1 MVMDLRHKA
10 RVLAFQKI
18 YSIDVNCKAKDNIFD
33 IFSFEENG
41 IDLDGDL
48 KLFYSVLVNG
58 TYDNLESIDKLISG
72 ISLNWRL
79 DRMDKVDLAIL
90 RMSVYSLKFQN
101 LDVPKR
107 VIIDEAILI
116 AKKYGNKNSDKFV
129 NGILDALLKDMES
142 SFENK

>member
-10 RVLAFQKI
+10 RILAFQKI

-90 RMSVYSLKFQN
+90 RMSVYSLKFQD

>member
-1 MVMDLRHKA
+1 MDLRHKA
-10 RVLAFQKI
+10 RILAFQKI

-72 ISLNWRL
+72 ILLNWRL

-90 RMSVYSLKFQN
+90 RMSVYSLKFQD

>member
-1 MVMDLRHKA
+1 M
-10 RVLAFQKI
+10 
-18 YSIDVNCKAKDNIFD
+18 
-33 IFSFEENG
+33 
-41 IDLDGDL
+41 
-48 KLFYSVLVNG
+48 
-58 TYDNLESIDKLISG
+58 
-72 ISLNWRL
+72 

-90 RMSVYSLKFQN
+90 RMSVYSLKFQD

>member
-1 MVMDLRHKA
+1 MSLEHKA

-18 YSIDVNCKAKDNIFD
+18 YSIDVNQKAKDNIYD
-33 IFSFEENG
+33 ILSLEDHKVDFEE
-41 IDLDGDL
+41 DL
-48 KLFYSVLVNG
+48 KLFYSMLVNG
-58 TYDNLESIDKLISG
+58 TYENLEFIDKLISN
-72 ISLNWRL
+72 ISFNWQL

-101 LDVPKR
+101 LEVPKR
-107 VIIDEAILI
+107 SIIDEAILI
-116 AKKYGNKNSDKFV
+116 AKKYGSKNSYKFV

>member
-1 MVMDLRHKA
+1 MVMDLRHRA

-18 YSIDVNCKAKDNIFD
+18 YSIDVNCKAKDNIYD
-33 IFSFEENG
+33 IFNLEDHGFELEEN
-41 IDLDGDL
+41 L

-58 TYDNLESIDKLISG
+58 TYDNLESIDKLISD

-101 LDVPKR
+101 LDIPKR

-116 AKKYGNKNSDKFV
+116 AKKYGSKNSYKFV
-129 NGILDALLKDMES
+129 NGILDALLKNMES
-142 SFENK
+142 SFESK

>member
-1 MVMDLRHKA
+1 MDLRHKA

>member
-1 MVMDLRHKA
+1 MNLRHKA

-33 IFSFEENG
+33 ILSFEENE

-90 RMSVYSLKFQN
+90 RMSVYSLKFQK

>member
-1 MVMDLRHKA
+1 MDLRHKA

-18 YSIDVNCKAKDNIFD
+18 YSIDINCKARDD
-33 IFSFEENG
+33 IYDILSLEDHVVDLEEE
-41 IDLDGDL
+41 L
-48 KLFYSVLVNG
+48 KLFYSFLVNG
-58 TYDNLESIDKLISG
+58 TYDNLESIDKLISD

-101 LDVPKR
+101 LEVSNR

-116 AKKYGNKNSDKFV
+116 AKKYGSKNSYKFI
-129 NGILDALLKDMES
+129 NGILDALLKNMES
-142 SFENK
+142 SFESK

>member
-1 MVMDLRHKA
+1 MDLRHKA
-10 RVLAFQKI
+10 RILAFQKI

-90 RMSVYSLKFQN
+90 RMSVYSLKFQD

>member
-90 RMSVYSLKFQN
+90 RMSVYSLKFQD

>member
-1 MVMDLRHKA
+1 MDLRHKA

-90 RMSVYSLKFQN
+90 RMSVYSLKFQD

>member
-1 MVMDLRHKA
+1 MDLRHKA

-18 YSIDVNCKAKDNIFD
+18 YSIDINCKARDD
-33 IFSFEENG
+33 IYDILSLEDHVVDLEEE
-41 IDLDGDL
+41 L
-48 KLFYSVLVNG
+48 KLFYSFLVNG
-58 TYDNLESIDKLISG
+58 TYDNLESIDKLISD

-101 LDVPKR
+101 LEVSKR

-116 AKKYGNKNSDKFV
+116 AKKYGSKNSYKFI
-129 NGILDALLKDMES
+129 NGILDALLKNMES
-142 SFENK
+142 SFESK

>member
-72 ISLNWRL
+72 IN
-79 DRMDKVDLAIL
+79 
-90 RMSVYSLKFQN
+90 
-101 LDVPKR
+101 
-107 VIIDEAILI
+107 
-116 AKKYGNKNSDKFV
+116 
-129 NGILDALLKDMES
+129 
-142 SFENK
+142 